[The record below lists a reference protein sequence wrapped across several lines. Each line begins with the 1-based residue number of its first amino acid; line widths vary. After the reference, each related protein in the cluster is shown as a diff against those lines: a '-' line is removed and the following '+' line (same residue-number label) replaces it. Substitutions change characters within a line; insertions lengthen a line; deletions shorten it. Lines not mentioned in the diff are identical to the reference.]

1 MQRIIKDVADGD
13 VAFWQSALEFDG
25 FQVEE
30 QRQDDGTT
38 VLIGTKPGDEAF
50 APDGTG
56 LAWGQ
61 KVSPAFRQKLRDCCA
76 RLQVNPDFL
85 MAAMAFE
92 TGESFSP
99 STMNARSK
107 ATGLIQFMPD
117 TAKGLGTSIE
127 QLAQMTAERQLDFV
141 EKHFR
146 PHAGRLQS
154 LEDTYMA
161 ILLPTAI
168 GEANSF
174 VLFRRGTVEYDQNRG
189 LDANGDGLVT
199 KDEAAQRVRS
209 KLDKGRQPQFVA

>member
-1 MQRIIKDVADGD
+1 MQRIIKDVADD
-13 VAFWQSALEFDG
+13 DLAFWQSALELDG
-25 FQVEE
+25 FTVE
-30 QRQDDGTT
+30 QQIQDGGIKS
-38 VLIGTKPGDEAF
+38 LIGTKPGDEIF

-92 TGESFSP
+92 TGETFSP
-99 STMNARSK
+99 STINARSR
-107 ATGLIQFMPD
+107 ATGLIQFMPT
-117 TAKGLGTSIE
+117 TAAGLGTSIE

-141 EKHFR
+141 EKHFQ
-146 PHAGRLQS
+146 PFTGKLQS

-161 ILLPTAI
+161 ILLPAAI
-168 GEANSF
+168 RESNSF
-174 VLFRRGTVEYDQNRG
+174 VLFRRGTVAYDQNRG

-199 KDEAAQRVRS
+199 KDEAAQRVRG